1 MLVEGEY
8 MGYQVKLCETISD
21 LKAFVREANIK
32 GYEIIAMTTAMC
44 GYNSYYTVLYR
55 S

>member
-21 LKAFVREANIK
+21 LKSFVREANIK
-32 GYEIIAMTTAMC
+32 GYEIIATTETMR
-44 GYNSYYTVLYR
+44 GYNSYYTILFR

>member
-1 MLVEGEY
+1 MRGEY

-21 LKAFVREANIK
+21 LKSFVEEANIR
-32 GYEIIAMTTAMC
+32 GYEIIIMTTAMC
-44 GYNSYYTVLYR
+44 GYNSYYAVLYR

>member
-1 MLVEGEY
+1 MRGEY

-21 LKAFVREANIK
+21 LKSFVREANIK
-32 GYEIIAMTTAMC
+32 GYEIIAMTETMR
-44 GYNSYYTVLYR
+44 GYNSYYTILFR